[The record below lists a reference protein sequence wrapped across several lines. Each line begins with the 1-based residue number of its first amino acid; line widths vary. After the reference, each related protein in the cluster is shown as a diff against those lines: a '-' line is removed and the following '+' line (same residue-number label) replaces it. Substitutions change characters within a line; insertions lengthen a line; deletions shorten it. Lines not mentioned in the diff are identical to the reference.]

1 MLLLSRNSSLLTT
14 DGKHRK
20 QRSPYRAPTCLAKH
34 CLSSVQ
40 VNNLST
46 SLLALLLLPRMLE
59 TADKYN
65 TSPRLVVVA
74 SEVHYWAVVDK
85 DLLEASNPIRHY
97 GHKEDLGS
105 T

>member
-1 MLLLSRNSSLLTT
+1 
-14 DGKHRK
+14 
-20 QRSPYRAPTCLAKH
+20 
-34 CLSSVQ
+34 
-40 VNNLST
+40 
-46 SLLALLLLPRMLE
+46 MLE